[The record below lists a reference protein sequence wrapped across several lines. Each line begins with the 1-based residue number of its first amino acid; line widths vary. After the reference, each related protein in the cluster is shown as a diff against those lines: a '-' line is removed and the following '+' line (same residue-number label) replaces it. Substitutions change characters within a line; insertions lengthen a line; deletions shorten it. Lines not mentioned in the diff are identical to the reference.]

1 MAPPE
6 TTSPADAALALRREK
21 TAADVCGAF
30 RAAARARRGRHQK
43 PAEVLTRAFA
53 ASAKDGDGR
62 VSPEEFRD
70 AASKLGLEVPL
81 ADALAVF
88 ETTEHVMRAEAEEED
103 PRRHPGGKE
112 NEDAASGKDRSGA
125 AAGTRR
131 HPREADDDA
140 TPATPADP
148 AAALLPYLPW
158 IESVLGL
165 PRPRPRPGGPDA
177 VRGSAHAPPAPSS
190 RAPAPPTRRGP
201 LREED
206 LPATPADAFVYPQ
219 CRSSVFPPPGWTQ
232 AHVQRG
238 AALPGITLELDHVHG
253 CGPGLVDQACAVP
266 IFCLPAKVPAKPP
279 KRGKEMDERALA
291 LERKATEEAVFY
303 AAGVCVVQTL
313 RVDDEEARVEDD
325 DEDEEDGGGGAAT
338 KPRRKKGR
346 GGKPLPPPPPPPK
359 PETRSQRHFRGHA
372 DDVRCLTVHETTRLA
387 ASGDMGVE
395 PCVMVWCVDERGGH
409 PPLARLRHPRGSRA
423 VIGACF
429 DAAGDR
435 VATVCGDDGHTVS
448 LWRWDEGA
456 RVSPSLGVRSPK
468 TGRMLWSARSY
479 QTTPPAVKGLAFT
492 PDPLAP
498 DLLVSF
504 GTTHVRFW
512 TPETDVPVPDGE
524 VGSAEA
530 HQAALRRPWRT
541 RAGKNV
547 RPEDV
552 RCGVFLPWRVA
563 DEDSAA
569 LVARSG
575 PLVDDGEPTIPPAE
589 EGLSRGV
596 NFVTGSPR
604 GALLFWEK
612 GDGSVPA
619 RAVAGSRHR
628 AAVNALALSPSRRHQ
643 GSPRLLLSGDAAGA
657 VMCWAVCS
665 STGTVVAPLGGVWLV
680 ETPPKRVEA
689 PPPAYPPSVASSEI
703 WLESDLENDALDTG
717 DGEPLPEWLE
727 SYPDVRGLAWS
738 PSGKYYLVT
747 TAQGSAWRVILEPE
761 PEEEEDE
768 DEDEDDGASRA
779 GSDVVTETGVVDD
792 EETPDPAP
800 PPPRPPRMR
809 VMIRGHDSALTCVA
823 WSDSGRGARLGLGRG
838 WFATGASSG
847 RVVIWNAKTRDAV
860 TSFDAGGAV
869 HCLAF
874 SPDGYHLA
882 AGLDRGLLAVFSVV
896 NDPQLAP
903 PNDVLVRFHAAV
915 AGGLR
920 ARVSCAAYSPD
931 GSLLAAGDALG
942 NLELYRSR
950 ASGRNDRTY
959 RRRGRCAG
967 HCSTIAHVDW
977 SADGRVVRSS
987 SSSYEILHHAA
998 PTGMLLTRRADVA
1011 FPADARTTASVLSRG
1026 APLGTEAGE
1035 RAGRDGGGGQRGE
1048 KVTFGG
1054 DGSERGG
1061 WHTWTTPLGF
1071 ELMGIW
1077 PKGAD
1082 GTDINEVWRTQDG
1095 KHVFSADDDGCLRV
1109 LNFPCANARAPAL
1122 KHRAHSSH
1130 VSAARGSWC
1139 DRWVASAGGRDCAV
1153 MQWRVA
1159 PSQPPATNLA
1169 GFFELTVKE
1178 DGERARKSVGV
1189 AGFDRGDLDE
1199 LGVVEVRTVDAA
1211 TANAARAGNV
1221 VVVERSDDDGTSSD
1235 DGDDGIWDQDRLMD
1249 VARVDDVYDDMMR
1262 DIDVVVPEQAVNK
1275 NVRIARY
1282 ALRLQKPG
1290 EPKTK
1295 LWTTREEVAER
1306 RRKLENELR
1315 GLGRERE
1322 ARRVAGK
1329 KARER
1334 AEWQPAAS
1342 ANAGERPPDRPPPE
1356 APEEAEEDEDG
1367 DGDED
1372 GQGRAEDEG
1381 KAAGADDA

>member
-1 MAPPE
+1 M
-6 TTSPADAALALRREK
+6 
-21 TAADVCGAF
+21 
-30 RAAARARRGRHQK
+30 
-43 PAEVLTRAFA
+43 
-53 ASAKDGDGR
+53 
-62 VSPEEFRD
+62 
-70 AASKLGLEVPL
+70 
-81 ADALAVF
+81 
-88 ETTEHVMRAEAEEED
+88 
-103 PRRHPGGKE
+103 
-112 NEDAASGKDRSGA
+112 
-125 AAGTRR
+125 
-131 HPREADDDA
+131 
-140 TPATPADP
+140 
-148 AAALLPYLPW
+148 
-158 IESVLGL
+158 
-165 PRPRPRPGGPDA
+165 
-177 VRGSAHAPPAPSS
+177 
-190 RAPAPPTRRGP
+190 
-201 LREED
+201 
-206 LPATPADAFVYPQ
+206 
-219 CRSSVFPPPGWTQ
+219 
-232 AHVQRG
+232 
-238 AALPGITLELDHVHG
+238 
-253 CGPGLVDQACAVP
+253 
-266 IFCLPAKVPAKPP
+266 
-279 KRGKEMDERALA
+279 
-291 LERKATEEAVFY
+291 
-303 AAGVCVVQTL
+303 
-313 RVDDEEARVEDD
+313 
-325 DEDEEDGGGGAAT
+325 
-338 KPRRKKGR
+338 
-346 GGKPLPPPPPPPK
+346 
-359 PETRSQRHFRGHA
+359 
-372 DDVRCLTVHETTRLA
+372 
-387 ASGDMGVE
+387 
-395 PCVMVWCVDERGGH
+395 
-409 PPLARLRHPRGSRA
+409 
-423 VIGACF
+423 
-429 DAAGDR
+429 
-435 VATVCGDDGHTVS
+435 CGDDGHTVS

-619 RAVAGSRHR
+619 RAIAGSRHR

-703 WLESDLENDALDTG
+703 WLESDLENDQIDTG

-761 PEEEEDE
+761 PEEED
-768 DEDEDDGASRA
+768 DDDDGA
-779 GSDVVTETGVVDD
+779 SDVVTETGVVDD
-792 EETPDPAP
+792 EDPDPGPGASASAAAPLNPDP

-920 ARVSCAAYSPD
+920 ARVSSAAYSPD

-1011 FPADARTTASVLSRG
+1011 FPADARTTASVLLARR
-1026 APLGTEAGE
+1026 AAGTEPGSG
-1035 RAGRDGGGGQRGE
+1035 RAGTGAGAARREGGVR
-1048 KVTFGG
+1048 G

-1061 WHTWTTPLGF
+1061 
-1071 ELMGIW
+1071 
-1077 PKGAD
+1077 
-1082 GTDINEVWRTQDG
+1082 GTRGRRRSGSSSWASGPRARTARTSTRCGDAG
-1095 KHVFSADDDGCLRV
+1095 RKHVFSADDDGCLRV
-1109 LNFPCANARAPAL
+1109 LNFPCANARAPRL
-1122 KHRAHSSH
+1122 PR
-1130 VSAARGSWC
+1130 
-1139 DRWVASAGGRDCAV
+1139 
-1153 MQWRVA
+1153 
-1159 PSQPPATNLA
+1159 
-1169 GFFELTVKE
+1169 
-1178 DGERARKSVGV
+1178 
-1189 AGFDRGDLDE
+1189 
-1199 LGVVEVRTVDAA
+1199 VRTAA
-1211 TANAARAGNV
+1211 T
-1221 VVVERSDDDGTSSD
+1221 
-1235 DGDDGIWDQDRLMD
+1235 
-1249 VARVDDVYDDMMR
+1249 
-1262 DIDVVVPEQAVNK
+1262 
-1275 NVRIARY
+1275 
-1282 ALRLQKPG
+1282 
-1290 EPKTK
+1290 
-1295 LWTTREEVAER
+1295 
-1306 RRKLENELR
+1306 
-1315 GLGRERE
+1315 
-1322 ARRVAGK
+1322 
-1329 KARER
+1329 
-1334 AEWQPAAS
+1334 
-1342 ANAGERPPDRPPPE
+1342 
-1356 APEEAEEDEDG
+1356 
-1367 DGDED
+1367 
-1372 GQGRAEDEG
+1372 
-1381 KAAGADDA
+1381 